1 MRDDAIVRF
10 LSAVTWGFKLEFSS
24 FVVSAT
30 AGETER
36 LQCRTISNSN
46 PVVTVATGGLSLC
59 FTFTRHG
66 GSQYHSMLLTSV
78 FIASAESRFQAAF
91 WQNIACS
98 SLAHKVPL
106 SVAFGGDSLQ
116 KDPGDPAVY

>member
-1 MRDDAIVRF
+1 MRDDVIVCF

-24 FVVSAT
+24 CVVSAT

-36 LQCRTISNSN
+36 LQCRTNSN

-66 GSQYHSMLLTSV
+66 
-78 FIASAESRFQAAF
+78 
-91 WQNIACS
+91 
-98 SLAHKVPL
+98 
-106 SVAFGGDSLQ
+106 
-116 KDPGDPAVY
+116 